1 MIQVQNLTKRY
12 GPTVAVK
19 DISFS
24 VARGEVLGFL
34 GPNGAGKTTTMR
46 ILTGFLPADE
56 GSVRI
61 AGFDVSEQS
70 LEVRRR
76 LGYLPE
82 SAPLYEDMGVIDYL
96 EYVGEMR
103 GYSGAER
110 TRRVKRMVDVCG
122 LSSMVAKNIGQLSK
136 GYRQRVGL
144 AQAMIHEP
152 DILVL
157 DEPTSGLDP
166 NQIVEIRA
174 LIKTLGREKTVIL
187 STHILPEVQA
197 TCSRVMIISGG
208 ALVADDTPEGLALKA
223 SGGQELF
230 ATFRGP
236 GPDIEA
242 ALGNGFAGTSQVE
255 FTGAAGTGSFRYRF
269 VVEAGGD
276 AAALAESV
284 FRLAVDRGWVITEL
298 RHDTASL
305 EDVFRQLTGGGSR

>member
-1 MIQVQNLTKRY
+1 MIQVQNLTKKY
-12 GPTVAVK
+12 GSTVAVR

-56 GSVRI
+56 GTVKI
-61 AGFDVSEQS
+61 AGYDVDEQS
-70 LEVRRR
+70 LEVRKR

-103 GYSGAER
+103 GFTGSER
-110 TRRVKRMVDVCG
+110 TRRVRRMIDVCG
-122 LSSMVAKNIGQLSK
+122 LSSMVTKNIGQLSK

-197 TCSRVMIISGG
+197 TCSRVMIIAGG

-236 GPDIEA
+236 GPDIES
-242 ALGNGFAGTSQVE
+242 ALSNGFDGASRVE
-255 FTGAAGTGSFRYRF
+255 FAGAAGAGLFRYRF
-269 VVEAGGD
+269 VLGSGGD
-276 AAALAESV
+276 PAAIAESV
-284 FRLAVDRGWVITEL
+284 FRLAVDKGWAITEL

-305 EDVFRQLTGGGSR
+305 EDVFRQLTGGTK